1 MTKNICIQHIIIS
14 SNAKKNTSRRII
26 IVLSF
31 DENDIDDYD
40 VIKLRQHS

>member
-1 MTKNICIQHIIIS
+1 MYTTHTLLYPVMR
-14 SNAKKNTSRRII
+14 KKNTSRRII

>member
-1 MTKNICIQHIIIS
+1 MYTTHTLLYPVMR
-14 SNAKKNTSRRII
+14 KKKTSRRII